1 MDNGD
6 DDRGNLWLSVSKSLG
21 VSAWLPPGLA
31 LAWLATLAT
40 LVHNVAFAVAYWA
53 ATVCLAILSLLV
65 AQLLQWAWRQ
75 RQRHRQRRRQRHQ
88 SRQASPGGVSSG
100 TATGHLVTT
109 GETASASGA
118 APAMSELRVVTAE
131 EVASVLG
138 VEERLVISSIRDG
151 QFPGNQIGNHWL
163 IDEGAV
169 VRWLRGSYREP
180 AAEDPGR

>member
-6 DDRGNLWLSVSKSLG
+6 DDRRNLWLSVSKSLP
-21 VSAWLPPGLA
+21 VSTWLPPGLA

-40 LVHNVAFAVAYWA
+40 LVHNVAFAVAYWG
-53 ATVCLAILSLLV
+53 ATVSLAVLSLLL
-65 AQLLQWAWRQ
+65 ARLLQWAWR
-75 RQRHRQRRRQRHQ
+75 R
-88 SRQASPGGVSSG
+88 RQASSGGASSG
-100 TATGHLVTT
+100 TATGQPVAT
-109 GETASASGA
+109 GDAASASVA
-118 APAMSELRVVTAE
+118 DPVMSELRVVTAE

-163 IDEGAV
+163 VDEGAV

>member
-6 DDRGNLWLSVSKSLG
+6 DDRRNLWLSVSKSLG

-40 LVHNVAFAVAYWA
+40 LVHNVACAVAYWG
-53 ATVCLAILSLLV
+53 ATVCLAVLSLLV
-65 AQLLQWAWRQ
+65 ARLLQWAWR
-75 RQRHRQRRRQRHQ
+75 RWRRRK
-88 SRQASPGGVSSG
+88 APPGGVSSD
-100 TATGHLVTT
+100 TATGQLVAT
-109 GETASASGA
+109 GDAASASVA
-118 APAMSELRVVTAE
+118 APEMSELRVVTAE
-131 EVASVLG
+131 KVASVLG